1 MYDTVAY
8 IYKDYRIEFKEEG
21 YHVYGEAFYPGEVLP
36 VGTIT
41 GHSYNSKDENDIS
54 HMKDNSLHIDM
65 LIVSEKHNGKGVGS
79 TLMKMMMLYVEKR
92 KFKHVTTNP
101 TPIDGRTTKQLEKFY
116 HKFHFS
122 TGIMIKRIE
131 FVDDKD
137 MFELDSDENSEEEF
151 ETQKIKNINHDVE
164 KAVSSQKSGSYQEEE
179 VIEGLQPVEKIEL
192 KENIQA
198 ALRVLDEE
206 AHKIEMKKVML
217 EEISNANGIEES
229 LYELEQDVELKQEA
243 TNKRTA
249 SDNVKISL
257 KQDDNKKKQKLKTE
271 CKISDKLEDDF
282 TKEGK
287 DDYAEHLKE
296 KTGSE
301 EKAASQVNHIPNS
314 YNIGILTTIYYVE

>member
-217 EEISNANGIEES
+217 EEISNA
-229 LYELEQDVELKQEA
+229 
-243 TNKRTA
+243 
-249 SDNVKISL
+249 
-257 KQDDNKKKQKLKTE
+257 
-271 CKISDKLEDDF
+271 
-282 TKEGK
+282 
-287 DDYAEHLKE
+287 
-296 KTGSE
+296 
-301 EKAASQVNHIPNS
+301 
-314 YNIGILTTIYYVE
+314 IGNRRIFI